1 MAMPDFL
8 WVGNHPGID
17 FLNTRPILEGH
28 EVELLG
34 DLGRLLDW
42 CDGAR
47 ILRPELRR
55 RLEAMP
61 TGRQRRLAGWAR
73 DLREALRAVLDPTVA
88 TDPDPASRL
97 DALLTGTHGR
107 LAVTVGERPALD
119 VITTD
124 AAGQLRLDLAR
135 VAIAAATDLEPAR
148 VRRCANPGCVLV
160 FYDVSK
166 GGQRRWCDMAGCGN
180 RAKAASYQRRHG
192 RTGRRP
198 VAEPPFTPLQGLGAT
213 DRALE

>member
-1 MAMPDFL
+1 MATPDFL

-17 FLNTRPILEGH
+17 LLNTRPILEGH

-42 CDGAR
+42 CDEAR

-61 TGRQRRLAGWAR
+61 IGRQRRLAGWAR
-73 DLREALRAVLDPTVA
+73 NLREALRAVLVPPGVA
-88 TDPDPASRL
+88 VADAAPRL
-97 DALLTGTHGR
+97 DALLTGTPCR
-107 LAVTVGERPALD
+107 LAVTFPERPALD
-119 VITTD
+119 VVTAD

-135 VAIAAATDLEPAR
+135 AAIAAATDLDPDR
-148 VRRCANPGCVLV
+148 VRRCANPACVLV

-198 VAEPPFTPLQGLGAT
+198 VAEPPFTTHQGLGAT
-213 DRALE
+213 YRALE

>member
-1 MAMPDFL
+1 MATPDFL

-17 FLNTRPILEGH
+17 FLNTRPVIDGH

-42 CDGAR
+42 CDEAR

-61 TGRQRRLAGWAR
+61 TRRQRRLAGWAR
-73 DLREALRAVLDPTVA
+73 DLREALRAVLDPTGA
-88 TDPDPASRL
+88 TDAEPTARL

-107 LAVTVGERPALD
+107 LAVTFRERPALD
-119 VITTD
+119 VVAAD

-135 VAIAAATDLEPAR
+135 VAIAAATDCEPGR
-148 VRRCANPGCVLV
+148 VRRCANPACVLV

-180 RAKAASYQRRHG
+180 RAKAASYHRRHG

-198 VAEPPFTPLQGLGAT
+198 AEEPPFTPLQGLGAT
-213 DRALE
+213 QRALE

>member
-1 MAMPDFL
+1 MATPDFL

-17 FLNTRPILEGH
+17 LLNTRPILDGH
-28 EVELLG
+28 DVELLG

-42 CDGAR
+42 CDEAR
-47 ILRPELRR
+47 ILRPDLRR

-61 TGRQRRLAGWAR
+61 GGRQRSLAGWAR
-73 DLREALRAVLDPTVA
+73 DLREALRAVLDPAPA
-88 TDPDPASRL
+88 TEA
-97 DALLTGTHGR
+97 DAAARFDGLLAGTHGR
-107 LAVTVGERPALD
+107 LAVTFRERPALD
-119 VITTD
+119 VVTAD

-135 VAIAAATDLEPAR
+135 AAIAAATDLEPDR
-148 VRRCANPGCVLV
+148 VRRCANPRCVLV

-192 RTGRRP
+192 RTGRP
-198 VAEPPFTPLQGLGAT
+198 AAERRGTLDA
-213 DRALE
+213 R